1 MSIAKYRFETFILAL
16 IKILFKNYLFLIT
29 MVKKERGK
37 GNFVLV
43 SVVDQAEDYAMPNN
57 IYFTFGLMILV
68 LP

>member
-1 MSIAKYRFETFILAL
+1 MSITKYRFETFILVL

-37 GNFVLV
+37 GNFVLI